1 MNQLEVSTQDSAA
14 LRTKYG
20 EVMTENQR
28 LEQDNQNLRRQQEV
42 MISENGNSDSLYLL
56 SRRNNDRDECEA
68 VRKRYDDLLA
78 SHSQAIAKL
87 ERVQD
92 EINSLNKRCEELNQE
107 RNTVVGFLVCY
118 RVYFLFNIGVLVAR
132 KCKFQTTNGDF
143 V

>member
-56 SRRNNDRDECEA
+56 GRRNNERDDCEA
-68 VRKRYDDLLA
+68 LRKRYDDLLA
-78 SHSQAIAKL
+78 SHSQAITKL
-87 ERVQD
+87 ERAQD

-107 RNTVVGFLVCY
+107 RNTLVGFFCCVM
-118 RVYFLFNIGVLVAR
+118 G
-132 KCKFQTTNGDF
+132 
-143 V
+143 